1 MSIST
6 PPRKRRA
13 VWTPALGRVLM
24 LSRPLPL
31 SFPLLM
37 PFVVSLLTS
46 LVLSSLLLLNLLTR
60 VQRRRRTRIDA
71 ASLRSAAHFTV
82 RFVVHFC
89 FHLHPQKAQ
98 FFISLY
104 ISPKRLKG
112 KIRRIRGKRIGAFLL
127 RSASLRSAKTPS
139 LPQNKNLTKVEMY
152 PLTVFDNAY
161 L

>member
-24 LSRPLPL
+24 LSRPLSL

-37 PFVVSLLTS
+37 PFVVSLLLL
-46 LVLSSLLLLNLLTR
+46 LVLSSLLFPNLLTR
-60 VQRRRRTRIDA
+60 VQRREIRINA
-71 ASLRSAAHFTV
+71 PSLRSGAHFTV
-82 RFVVHFC
+82 RFVVHSR
-89 FHLHPQKAQ
+89 FHPHPQKAQ
-98 FFISLY
+98 FIFIS
-104 ISPKRLKG
+104 PRRLKG
-112 KIRRIRGKRIGAFLL
+112 KIRRIRRKRIGAFLL

>member
-46 LVLSSLLLLNLLTR
+46 LALSSLLLLNLLTR
-60 VQRRRRTRIDA
+60 VQRRRIGIRIDA

-82 RFVVHFC
+82 RFVVHFG
-89 FHLHPQKAQ
+89 FHLHSQKVQ
-98 FFISLY
+98 SFISHS

-112 KIRRIRGKRIGAFLL
+112 KIRRIRRKRIGAFLL

-139 LPQNKNLTKVEMY
+139 LP
-152 PLTVFDNAY
+152 
-161 L
+161 